1 MYGDVLNHGD
11 VFNCKSLPLEKSK
24 EIESEAVYFYSW
36 LDSRF

>member
-11 VFNCKSLPLEKSK
+11 VFNCKSLPLEKSQ
-24 EIESEAVYFYSW
+24 EIESKAVYFYSR